1 MIAVKVLMVWELGG
15 QFGHFGTL
23 LPIADALAA
32 DGHEVVFA
40 LRDLS
45 HAHPLIG
52 VRYPYFQAPLRIDAK
67 QAARRYDSFA
77 DILLHAGFD
86 NPDTLGGLVSAW
98 RTLYEQLQPDWV
110 IYDHAPVALFAAR
123 GLLFKKSCVS
133 TGFSIPPG
141 SEAFPRFRHWQP
153 DTESDQAHRRHSHQ
167 LAIANGN
174 LAAKRLG
181 MPALEYLPEIFGQAA
196 QKLTTFPPLDHYPSR
211 VAGEY
216 IGPVGGL
223 GQGHLFEKSDHE
235 CWIFCYLWAR
245 HRGSLDLL
253 KALANI
259 PDFKTLAV
267 VPDLPGHLPAPQR
280 YKNLTI
286 TRRPI
291 DLNTLSRWADLIVC
305 HAGHG
310 TLALASS
317 QGVPSVNSP
326 VTLEQTMLAKRV
338 DAAKAGITLPRG
350 ATPNDAARQIADA
363 VSQQTGKAGA
373 RRIQA
378 THQDS
383 ILNNPNALLA
393 ALI

>member
-1 MIAVKVLMVWELGG
+1 MKVLLVWELGG

-40 LRDLS
+40 LKDLS

-52 VRYPYFQAPLRIDAK
+52 VRYPYFQSPLRIDAK

-98 RTLYEQLQPDWV
+98 RTLYAQLQPDWV
-110 IYDHAPVALFAAR
+110 IYNHAPVALFAAR
-123 GLLFKKSCVS
+123 GLHFKKTCVD

-141 SEAFPRFRHWQP
+141 GEAFPRFRHWQP
-153 DTESDQAHRRHSHQ
+153 DTESDNAHRQHSHQ
-167 LAIANGN
+167 LAMANGN
-174 LAAKRLG
+174 LAAHRLG
-181 MPALEYLPEIFGQAA
+181 MPALEYLPEVFREVT

-216 IGPVGGL
+216 IGPIGGL
-223 GQGHLFEKSDHE
+223 GQGESFEKTGDE
-235 CWIFCYLWAR
+235 RWIFCYLWAR

-253 KALANI
+253 KALAHM

-267 VPDLPGHLPAPQR
+267 VPDLPGHLPAQQR
-280 YKNLTI
+280 YKNLEI
-286 TRRPI
+286 TRQPI
-291 DLNTLSRWADLIVC
+291 GLNTLSRWAELIVC
-305 HAGHG
+305 HANHG

-326 VTLEQTMLAKRV
+326 VTLEQTMLAQRV
-338 DAAKAGITLPRG
+338 EAANAGITLPRG
-350 ATPNDAARQIADA
+350 ATPNDAARQITDA
-363 VSQQTGKAGA
+363 VSKQTGKAGA
-373 RRIQA
+373 RDIQA
-378 THQDS
+378 THQTSVLKSQD
-383 ILNNPNALLA
+383 ALLA
-393 ALI
+393 ALL

>member
-1 MIAVKVLMVWELGG
+1 MKVLLVWELGG

-40 LRDLS
+40 LKDLS

-52 VRYPYFQAPLRIDAK
+52 ERYPYFQSPLRIDAK

-86 NPDTLGGLVSAW
+86 DPDTLGGLVSAW
-98 RTLYEQLQPDWV
+98 RALYAQLQPDWV
-110 IYDHAPVALFAAR
+110 MYDHAPVALFAAR
-123 GLLFKKSCVS
+123 GLPFKQTCVS

-141 SEAFPRFRHWQP
+141 GEAFPRFRHWQP

-167 LAIANGN
+167 LAMANGN
-174 LAAKRLG
+174 LAAQRLG

-196 QKLTTFPPLDHYPSR
+196 QKLTTLPPLDHYPSR
-211 VAGEY
+211 AAGEY
-216 IGPVGGL
+216 IGPIGGL
-223 GQGHLFEKSDHE
+223 GQGQPFEKTGDE
-235 CWIFCYLWAR
+235 RWIFCYLWAR
-245 HRGSLDLL
+245 HRGSLALL
-253 KALANI
+253 KALAHM

-267 VPDLPGHLPAPQR
+267 VPDLPGHIPTQR
-280 YKNLTI
+280 HKNLSI
-286 TRRPI
+286 TRQPI
-291 DLNTLSRWADLIVC
+291 DLTNLSIWAELIVC

-317 QGVPSVNSP
+317 QGVPSVNLP

-338 DAAKAGITLPRG
+338 EAANAGITLPGG

-363 VSQQTGKAGA
+363 VSLQTGKAGT
-373 RRIQA
+373 RLIQ
-378 THQDS
+378 TMHQASVLKSRD
-383 ILNNPNALLA
+383 ALLA
-393 ALI
+393 ALL